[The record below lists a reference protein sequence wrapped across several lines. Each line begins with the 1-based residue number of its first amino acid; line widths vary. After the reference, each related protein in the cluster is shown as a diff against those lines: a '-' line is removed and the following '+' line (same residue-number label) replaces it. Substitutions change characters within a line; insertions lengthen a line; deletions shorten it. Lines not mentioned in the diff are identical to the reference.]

1 MSKRPPTPAP
11 VVRYTQHGLDVTDYP
26 RDPELWPPFR
36 SPLFEVTEGP
46 GGVRTIECIA
56 LPVPHGPALRRALAI
71 GLSEAERDAI
81 HEFLGNE
88 ARQLDR
94 TIRRDAEIESGA
106 YLDGMTV
113 SDEDDAQPSLF

>member
-1 MSKRPPTPAP
+1 MSKPKSDP

-46 GGVRTIECIA
+46 GVRTTECIA
-56 LPVPHGPALRRALAI
+56 LPVPHYPALRRALAF
-71 GLSEAERDAI
+71 GLSPAERDAI

-88 ARQLDR
+88 QRQLER
-94 TIRRDAEIESGA
+94 ESRLEIEEESRMQM
-106 YLDGMTV
+106 LPC
-113 SDEDDAQPSLF
+113 DEDDAQASLF

>member
-1 MSKRPPTPAP
+1 MKKPPAP
-11 VVRYTQHGLDVTDYP
+11 IVRYTQHGIDVTDYD

-36 SPLFEVTEGP
+36 SPLFEVAEGP
-46 GGVRTIECIA
+46 GGVRMTECIA
-56 LPVPHGPALRRALAI
+56 IPVPHGPALRRALAF

-88 ARQLDR
+88 QRQLER

-106 YLDGMTV
+106 YLDGMV
-113 SDEDDAQPSLF
+113 PCGEDDPQPSLF